1 MQLFVMLLKKI
12 IFNVIYIF
20 SWLHAPPNM
29 FIYYLITMMRKYCRV
44 KENNTKLM
52 NYVKIN
58 YLINIRYIGYY
69 FKNKKLGTTKPL

>member
-1 MQLFVMLLKKI
+1 
-12 IFNVIYIF
+12 
-20 SWLHAPPNM
+20 
-29 FIYYLITMMRKYCRV
+29 MMRKYCRV